1 MIVEH
6 SSRSLNESNLINPK
20 NFRLPTLIPAIISLV
35 SRLLP
40 LTISHHVDKSTWNY
54 QPIDNNWYETRRYHV
69 CLQYW
74 WLSDFN
80 GFACVIVFFSPCLT
94 LVYLHLQRMSLV
106 SVVQWISPI
115 CSLKQSGLWKETN
128 LQLVHWN
135 VLHFCR
141 HSINSTLVAH
151 WTIARQNVHR
161 TAETSEIL
169 VSWEF
174 SRIFFHFLFSF
185 SISSRFN
192 FTFTRK
198 RTKGFY
204 FSLFTSR
211 QKWKLSVFHFFFM
224 RKKSEIRCGV

>member
-54 QPIDNNWYETRRYHV
+54 QPLQVKSIDNNWYKTRRYHV
-69 CLQYW
+69 FTVLVTVWLQWICMCHCLLFA
-74 WLSDFN
+74 LSDISV
-80 GFACVIVFFSPCLT
+80 FALAKNVTGLSGPMNFPYL
-94 LVYLHLQRMSLV
+94 LVKTVWPL
-106 SVVQWISPI
+106 
-115 CSLKQSGLWKETN
+115 KETS

-161 TAETSEIL
+161 T
-169 VSWEF
+169 V
-174 SRIFFHFLFSF
+174 FL
-185 SISSRFN
+185 
-192 FTFTRK
+192 
-198 RTKGFY
+198 
-204 FSLFTSR
+204 
-211 QKWKLSVFHFFFM
+211 
-224 RKKSEIRCGV
+224 